1 MKSCRKI
8 LAVFSAV
15 TIFYGGANVYAAEVD
30 MPTAKED
37 TKSTAP
43 IELPYS
49 YESTAYGYRI
59 MCPQRPI
66 GVIPANALFENRE
79 GEILIFENEEYHIK
93 YAWVI
98 LVNAFSDDSVPNL
111 NTINPKQAV
120 DLLGRIMGS
129 NGYEGIMLV
138 NLSESNKAIFATTA
152 KEVEIDEDGD
162 GVVDATAKAD
172 SQMAVLFFRG
182 ENGQRY
188 GFELIDNPE
197 LRSVSVS
204 AFLAGARTLHA
215 IS

>member
-59 MCPQRPI
+59 MCPQRPV

-111 NTINPKQAV
+111 NTITRSRQ
-120 DLLGRIMGS
+120 LT
-129 NGYEGIMLV
+129 
-138 NLSESNKAIFATTA
+138 FW
-152 KEVEIDEDGD
+152 DELWA
-162 GVVDATAKAD
+162 ATAMKASCWSTYRKATRRFLPQRQKKSRLMKMVTALWMLRQKQTVRWPFCSFAEKMD
-172 SQMAVLFFRG
+172 NVMVL
-182 ENGQRY
+182 NS
-188 GFELIDNPE
+188 LIIQSFAP
-197 LRSVSVS
+197 LLS
-204 AFLAGARTLHA
+204 LHF
-215 IS
+215 